1 MGIQKWT
8 FSVMGPVLWNGI
20 LGSHLDDIQ
29 KAITELFPRLCIY
42 TAGWDFW
49 LDVAFLAT
57 HDFFVSF
64 VIFLLINSEQRGW
77 ELTRV

>member
-20 LGSHLDDIQ
+20 PGSHLDDIQ
-29 KAITELFPRLCIY
+29 KAITELFPRHCIY

-49 LDVAFLAT
+49 LDDAFWPLVIYLCLLS
-57 HDFFVSF
+57 FFYLSIVSKG
-64 VIFLLINSEQRGW
+64 VGN
-77 ELTRV
+77 